1 MAGDNR
7 FDMDTL
13 LAMARDKSVAGR
25 EALATAVTD
34 IFGVKTGALT
44 ERELALM
51 HDILTKLIRDV
62 EKSVRR
68 ILAARLADLP
78 DAPKDIVIALA
89 NDEIDIARPVLR
101 RSSILQDVELIEI
114 IRHRTLEHQL
124 AITLRKEISENVTN
138 ALVEAGNTDV
148 IQSLLENQNAVI
160 SEKTMEYLVE
170 QSERVDSFQNPL
182 VRRKDLSPALAKR
195 LCLWVSDALQA
206 HLVETY
212 GIEKTALD
220 EALRQTVEDV
230 VQNEHAAADHRSA
243 RTELAEHLIEL
254 KAVEPDVLTRLLRE
268 GEVSLFEALL
278 NKLTGLPTKLI
289 WRFLTEP
296 DGERLGVVCK
306 AIRIR
311 GSDFASIYMLSRKV
325 QPGKHIMQP
334 SELSRLLTFYDQLN
348 IEAATN
354 MVYGWQADPDRLL
367 ATAHDKAKDTADV
380 AR

>member
-1 MAGDNR
+1 
-7 FDMDTL
+7 MDTL

-34 IFGVKTGALT
+34 IFGTKTGALT

-89 NDEIDIARPVLR
+89 NDEIDIARPVLQ
-101 RSSILQDVELIEI
+101 RSSILQDIELIEI

-124 AITLRKEISENVTN
+124 AITLRKEISEGVSN

-148 IQSLLENQNAVI
+148 IQSLLENQSAAI

-195 LCLWVSDALQA
+195 LCLWVSEALQA

-230 VQNEHAAADHRSA
+230 VQNEHAAADDKPVRSVA
-243 RTELAEHLIEL
+243 QQT
-254 KAVEPDVLTRLLRE
+254 
-268 GEVSLFEALL
+268 
-278 NKLTGLPTKLI
+278 
-289 WRFLTEP
+289 
-296 DGERLGVVCK
+296 
-306 AIRIR
+306 
-311 GSDFASIYMLSRKV
+311 
-325 QPGKHIMQP
+325 
-334 SELSRLLTFYDQLN
+334 
-348 IEAATN
+348 
-354 MVYGWQADPDRLL
+354 DR
-367 ATAHDKAKDTADV
+367 TAHEIDLAFSDR
-380 AR
+380 ARR